1 MIKLEKQHS
10 NFKIKTHC
18 FVLLLL
24 SAFIA
29 NAQLKTSVDSTSIK
43 IGEELFY
50 NIEAEIDSTT
60 LVLFPEGQTFQPME
74 MIESYP
80 IDTVSSAIRLKLIK
94 RYGLTQF
101 DSGTYTIPRQK
112 ILIGDKTLFSDSIK
126 INVNPVA
133 VDTTKQKM
141 YAIKPII
148 EVQKQSS
155 FWGKFWWFIIVLI
168 LIISGLIYWFVL
180 RKKPLTEEEK
190 IAALP
195 PYKQAK
201 LALEKLDEQ
210 TYFEH
215 QKVKEFYSELTFILR
230 KYLNEKV
237 YDQALE
243 STTEELI
250 VRLNILKDAKEI
262 LINKE
267 TIENI
272 QDTLQRADLVKFAKS
287 KPDFEIAR
295 MDKHVIEKEIDHVKA
310 ALPEPNEEE
319 LLKDLA
325 YQKELEQKRK
335 RKKITTAGLS
345 IAGVLIILF
354 IGLSLHYEF
363 RDVKDTLL
371 RHPSKLL
378 LETSEWVTSEYGA
391 PGIIVET
398 PEVLERQDEV
408 QSNNNNKIL
417 DTKIFSYKTKNIPL
431 EIVVKSSKTSSDNE
445 SDTTESEPLD
455 LLEIADQELVLLEK
469 KGAVN
474 IIPRNEQFITPNGQ
488 EGIKTYGTTSLK
500 FQTNEFVDA
509 NFIILGFSTSKV
521 VQQLIM
527 IWETDDVY
535 ANEIATRILNSVELI
550 KLKDD

>member
-1 MIKLEKQHS
+1 MKLEKQH
-10 NFKIKTHC
+10 IKFRTKKYC
-18 FVLLLL
+18 FLLLL
-24 SAFIA
+24 LNAFVA
-29 NAQLKTSVDSTSIK
+29 NAQLKTYVDSTSIK

-50 NIEAEIDSTT
+50 SIETEIDSTT

-80 IDTVSSAIRLKLIK
+80 TDTISSDIRLKLIK
-94 RYGLTQF
+94 KYGLTQF
-101 DSGTYTIPRQK
+101 DSGTYTIPQQK

-126 INVNPVA
+126 INVGAVA

-141 YAIKPII
+141 YEIKPII
-148 EVQKQSS
+148 NVQKQSS
-155 FWGKFWWFIIVLI
+155 FWGKFWLIVVVLALTAGGI
-168 LIISGLIYWFVL
+168 VYWVFF
-180 RKKPLTEEEK
+180 RKRILTEEEK

-237 YDQALE
+237 YDQSLE

-262 LINKE
+262 LIHKE

-272 QDTLQRADLVKFAKS
+272 QGTLERADLVKFAKS

-295 MDKHVIEKEIDHVKA
+295 MDKHIIEKEIDHVKA

-335 RKKITTAGLS
+335 RKKIT
-345 IAGVLIILF
+345 IAGIGFAVVLVILF
-354 IGLSLHYEF
+354 IGLSLHYGF
-363 RDVKDTLL
+363 REVKDSLL

-378 LETSEWVTSEYGA
+378 LETNEWVTSEYGA
-391 PGIIVET
+391 PGIIVQT
-398 PEVLERQDEV
+398 PEVLERQEEAS
-408 QSNNNNKIL
+408 SNNTNL
-417 DTKIFSYKTKNIPL
+417 DTKVFSYKTKNVPL
-431 EIVVKSSKTSSDNE
+431 EIIVKSSKTTADAETNTSD
-445 SDTTESEPLD
+445 SEPLD
-455 LLEIADQELVLLEK
+455 LLKIANQELDALEK
-469 KGAVN
+469 KGGTN
-474 IIPRNEQFITPNGQ
+474 IIPRSEQFITPNGQ

-500 FQTNEFVDA
+500 FESNGFVDA
-509 NFIILGFSTSKV
+509 NFIILGFSTPKV
-521 VQQLIM
+521 LQQLIM
-527 IWETDDVY
+527 IWETDDIY
-535 ANEIATRILNSVELI
+535 ANEIANRILDSVELI
-550 KLKDD
+550 KLKDN

>member
-1 MIKLEKQHS
+1 
-10 NFKIKTHC
+10 
-18 FVLLLL
+18 
-24 SAFIA
+24 
-29 NAQLKTSVDSTSIK
+29 
-43 IGEELFY
+43 
-50 NIEAEIDSTT
+50 
-60 LVLFPEGQTFQPME
+60 ME

-80 IDTVSSAIRLKLIK
+80 IDSVSSAIRLKLIK
-94 RYGLTQF
+94 KYGLTQF

-112 ILIGDKTLFSDSIK
+112 ILIGEKTLFSDSIK

-148 EVQKQSS
+148 EVEKQSS
-155 FWGKFWWFIIVLI
+155 FWNKFWWFIIVLI

-272 QDTLQRADLVKFAKS
+272 QGTLKRADLVKFAKS

-295 MDKHVIEKEIDHVKA
+295 MDKHVIKKEIDHVKA

-354 IGLSLHYEF
+354 IGLSLHYGF
-363 RDVKDTLL
+363 RDVKDTVL

-408 QSNNNNKIL
+408 QSNTNNKSF
-417 DTKIFSYKTKNIPL
+417 DTKIFSFKTKNIPL
-431 EIVVKSSKTSSDNE
+431 EIIVKSSKTSADNE
-445 SDTTESEPLD
+445 SNTTESEPLD
-455 LLEIADQELVLLEK
+455 LLEIADQELDLLEK

-474 IIPRNEQFITPNGQ
+474 IIPRSEQFITPNGQ
-488 EGIKTYGTTSLK
+488 EGIKTYGTTKLK

-535 ANEIATRILNSVELI
+535 ANEIATRVLNSVELI

>member
-1 MIKLEKQHS
+1 MKLEKQHIK
-10 NFKIKTHC
+10 FRIKTHC

-24 SAFIA
+24 STFIA
-29 NAQLKTSVDSTSIK
+29 NAQLKTYVDSTSIK

-50 NIEAEIDSTT
+50 SIEAEIDSTT

-80 IDTVSSAIRLKLIK
+80 IDSVSSTIRLKLIK
-94 RYGLTQF
+94 KYGLTQF

-112 ILIGDKTLFSDSIK
+112 ILIGEKTLFSDSIK

-148 EVQKQSS
+148 NVQKQSS

-201 LALEKLDEQ
+201 LALKKLDEQ

-272 QDTLQRADLVKFAKS
+272 QGTLQRADLVKFAKS

-319 LLKDLA
+319 LLNDLA

-354 IGLSLHYEF
+354 SGLSLHYGF

-408 QSNNNNKIL
+408 QSNTNNKGF

-431 EIVVKSSKTSSDNE
+431 EIVVKSSKTSTDNE

-455 LLEIADQELVLLEK
+455 LLEIADQELDLLEK

-474 IIPRNEQFITPNGQ
+474 IIPRSEQFITPNGQ

-500 FQTNEFVDA
+500 FQTNKFVDT

>member
-1 MIKLEKQHS
+1 MKLEKQH
-10 NFKIKTHC
+10 IKFRTKKYC
-18 FVLLLL
+18 FLLLL
-24 SAFIA
+24 FNAFVA
-29 NAQLKTSVDSTSIK
+29 NAQLKTYLDSTSIK

-50 NIEAEIDSTT
+50 SIETEIDSTT

-80 IDTVSSAIRLKLIK
+80 TDTISSDIRLKLIK
-94 RYGLTQF
+94 KYGLTQF
-101 DSGTYTIPRQK
+101 DSGTYTIPQQK

-126 INVNPVA
+126 INVGAVA

-141 YAIKPII
+141 YEIKPII
-148 EVQKQSS
+148 NVQKQSS
-155 FWGKFWWFIIVLI
+155 FWGKFWWIVVVLALTAGGI
-168 LIISGLIYWFVL
+168 IYWGVF
-180 RKKPLTEEEK
+180 RKRILTEEEK

-210 TYFEH
+210 TYFEY

-237 YDQALE
+237 YDQSLE

-262 LINKE
+262 LIHKE

-272 QDTLQRADLVKFAKS
+272 QGTLERADLVKFAKS

-295 MDKHVIEKEIDHVKA
+295 MDKHIIEKEIDHVKA

-335 RKKITTAGLS
+335 RKKIT
-345 IAGVLIILF
+345 IAGIGFAVVLVILF
-354 IGLSLHYEF
+354 IGLSLHYGF
-363 RDVKDTLL
+363 REVKDSLL

-378 LETSEWVTSEYGA
+378 LETNEWVTSEYGA
-391 PGIIVET
+391 PGIIVQT
-398 PEVLERQDEV
+398 PEVLERQEEAS
-408 QSNNNNKIL
+408 SNNTNL
-417 DTKIFSYKTKNIPL
+417 DTKVFSYKTKNVPL
-431 EIVVKSSKTSSDNE
+431 EIIVKSSKTTADAETN
-445 SDTTESEPLD
+445 TTDSEPLD
-455 LLEIADQELVLLEK
+455 LLKIANQELDALEK
-469 KGAVN
+469 KGGTN
-474 IIPRNEQFITPNGQ
+474 IIPRSEQFITPNGQ

-500 FQTNEFVDA
+500 FESNGFVDA
-509 NFIILGFSTSKV
+509 NFIILGFSTPKV
-521 VQQLIM
+521 LQQLIM
-527 IWETDDVY
+527 IWETDDIY
-535 ANEIATRILNSVELI
+535 ANEIANRILDSVELI
-550 KLKDD
+550 KLKDN

>member
-1 MIKLEKQHS
+1 MRLEKQHS
-10 NFKIKTHC
+10 KFKIKTHC
-18 FVLLLL
+18 LVLLLL
-24 SAFIA
+24 GAFVA
-29 NAQLKTSVDSTSIK
+29 NAQLKTYVDSTSIK

-50 NIEAEIDSTT
+50 TIETETDSTT

-80 IDTVSSAIRLKLIK
+80 IDSVSSAIRLKLIK
-94 RYGLTQF
+94 KYGLTQF

-112 ILIGDKTLFSDSIK
+112 ILIGEKTLFSDSIK

-148 EVQKQSS
+148 EVEKQSS
-155 FWGKFWWFIIVLI
+155 FWGKFWRFIIVLI
-168 LIISGLIYWFVL
+168 LISSGLIYWFVL

-267 TIENI
+267 TIANI
-272 QDTLQRADLVKFAKS
+272 QGTLQRADLVKFAKS

-319 LLKDLA
+319 LLNDLA

-335 RKKITTAGLS
+335 RKKITAFGLGMTS
-345 IAGVLIILF
+345 ALIILF
-354 IGLSLHYEF
+354 IGLSLHYGF
-363 RDVKDTLL
+363 RNVKDTLL

-378 LETSEWVTSEYGA
+378 LETNEWVTSEYGA
-391 PGIIVET
+391 PGIIVQT
-398 PEVLERQDEV
+398 PKVLERQDEV

-417 DTKIFSYKTKNIPL
+417 STKIFAYKTKNVPL
-431 EIVVKSSKTSSDNE
+431 EIIVKSSKTSTDNGA
-445 SDTTESEPLD
+445 DTTESEPLD
-455 LLEIADQELVLLEK
+455 LLEIADQELNLLEK
-469 KGAVN
+469 KGAAN
-474 IIPRNEQFITPNGQ
+474 IIPRREQFITPNGQ

-500 FQTNEFVDA
+500 FETNEFVDA

-521 VQQLIM
+521 LQQLIM

-535 ANEIATRILNSVELI
+535 ANEIATRVLNSVELI

>member
-1 MIKLEKQHS
+1 MKLEKQH
-10 NFKIKTHC
+10 IKFRTKKYC
-18 FVLLLL
+18 FLLLLL
-24 SAFIA
+24 SAFVA
-29 NAQLKTSVDSTSIK
+29 NAQLKTYVDSTSIK

-50 NIEAEIDSTT
+50 SIETEIDSTT

-80 IDTVSSAIRLKLIK
+80 TDTISSDIRLKLIK
-94 RYGLTQF
+94 KYGLTQF
-101 DSGTYTIPRQK
+101 DSGTYTIPQQK

-126 INVNPVA
+126 INVGAVA

-141 YAIKPII
+141 YEIKPII
-148 EVQKQSS
+148 NVQKQSS
-155 FWGKFWWFIIVLI
+155 FWGKFWWIVVVLALTAGGI
-168 LIISGLIYWFVL
+168 VYWVFF
-180 RKKPLTEEEK
+180 RKRILTEEEK

-237 YDQALE
+237 YDQSLE

-262 LINKE
+262 LIHKE

-272 QDTLQRADLVKFAKS
+272 QGTLERADLVKFAKS

-295 MDKHVIEKEIDHVKA
+295 MDKHIIEKEIDHVKA

-335 RKKITTAGLS
+335 RKKIT
-345 IAGVLIILF
+345 IAGIGFAVVLVILF
-354 IGLSLHYEF
+354 IGLSLHYGF
-363 RDVKDTLL
+363 REVKDSLL

-378 LETSEWVTSEYGA
+378 LETNEWVTSEYGA
-391 PGIIVET
+391 PGIIVQT
-398 PEVLERQDEV
+398 PEVLERQEEAS
-408 QSNNNNKIL
+408 SNNTNL
-417 DTKIFSYKTKNIPL
+417 DTKVFSYKTKNVPL
-431 EIVVKSSKTSSDNE
+431 EIIVKSSKTTADAETN
-445 SDTTESEPLD
+445 TTDSEPLD
-455 LLEIADQELVLLEK
+455 LLKIANQELDALEK
-469 KGAVN
+469 KGGTN
-474 IIPRNEQFITPNGQ
+474 IIPRSEQFITPNGQ

-500 FQTNEFVDA
+500 FESNGFVDA
-509 NFIILGFSTSKV
+509 NFIILGFSTPKV
-521 VQQLIM
+521 LQQLIM
-527 IWETDDVY
+527 IWETDDIY
-535 ANEIATRILNSVELI
+535 ANEIANRILDSVELI
-550 KLKDD
+550 KLKDN